1 MSRWLKYGASICVV
15 AGIVVAAFFTRQYWL
30 PLLGL
35 APAEETASNESAP
48 AAAGPPSQ
56 QVILSAQAQKNLA
69 LTSAPLRA
77 TSYWKKI
84 EVPGIVVDRPGISD
98 RGVVAPV
105 TAVVTMV
112 HHYAGDVVESG
123 DPLFTL
129 RLVGE
134 SFQTSQTEFFKAIK
148 DREIA
153 QEQISRLQSVANA
166 GGIAGSRLIEL
177 ENQIR
182 RLDVSINAY
191 RQDLQIRGL
200 NSEQID
206 RISQGEFVSE
216 VVVAAPELNSSLAV
230 LISEPS
236 SQLPA
241 YEVQELGV
249 ELGQQVQ
256 AGQRLCTLSH
266 HLSLFVEGQAFRQEL
281 PLLQHAAENGLP
293 VGLKLVENSASD
305 WETPLPDLTVHHISN
320 NLDATNRTIS
330 FFLALRNQYR
340 TYVQDGQTQYLWRF
354 RPGQRVRLLLNVEQL
369 DNVFVVPAAAVVQ
382 EGPEFF
388 VFRHNGDTF
397 DRKPVHIV
405 HRTKD
410 EVVIANDGSI
420 PAGIFVAQ
428 VGAVQ
433 LNRVLKSQTN
443 TAPAGVH
450 VHADG
455 SVHADH

>member
-1 MSRWLKYGASICVV
+1 MSRWIKSGVIVCLVT
-15 AGIVVAAFFTRQYWL
+15 GIAIALFFTRDQWM
-30 PLLGL
+30 PLLKLG
-35 APAEETASNESAP
+35 ETAAADDESAP
-48 AAAGPPSQ
+48 VAAGPQSQ
-56 QVILSAQAQKNLA
+56 QVVLSPQAQRNLA
-69 LTSAPLRA
+69 LTSAPLK
-77 TSYWKKI
+77 SGIYWKTI
-84 EVPGIVVDRPGISD
+84 DVPGRIVDRPGISD

-105 TAVVTMV
+105 TAIVIAV
-112 HHYAGDVVESG
+112 HHYAGDTVQPGE
-123 DPLFTL
+123 PLFTL

-134 SFQTSQTEFFKAIK
+134 SFQTSQTELFKAIK

-153 QEQISRLQSVANA
+153 EEQIDRLDDVAAA

-177 ENQIR
+177 RNTVR

-200 NSEQID
+200 SAEQINE
-206 RISQGEFVSE
+206 ITQGNFVSE
-216 VVVAAPELNSSLAV
+216 VVVQAPEQDQSLLASVSQSLAD
-230 LISEPS
+230 
-236 SQLPA
+236 LPA
-241 YEVQELGV
+241 YELQELSV

-281 PLLQHAAENGLP
+281 PLLQDAAESGLP
-293 VGLKLVENSASD
+293 IAIELVEDSPSD
-305 WETPLPDLTVHHISN
+305 WETPLPSLAIHHISN
-320 NLDATNRTIS
+320 NLDEDNRTIS
-330 FFLALRNQYR
+330 FFLTLQNQFR
-340 TYVQDGQTQYLWRF
+340 TYQRAGQKQYLWRF
-354 RPGQRVRLLLNVEQL
+354 RPGQRVRLKVNVEKL
-369 DNVFVVPAAAVVQ
+369 DGVFVVPAEAVVQ

-397 DRKPVHIV
+397 DRKPVHVV
-405 HRTKD
+405 HRTQN
-410 EVVIANDGSI
+410 EVVIANDGSV

-428 VGAVQ
+428 VGAAQ

-443 TAPAGVH
+443 TSPAGMH